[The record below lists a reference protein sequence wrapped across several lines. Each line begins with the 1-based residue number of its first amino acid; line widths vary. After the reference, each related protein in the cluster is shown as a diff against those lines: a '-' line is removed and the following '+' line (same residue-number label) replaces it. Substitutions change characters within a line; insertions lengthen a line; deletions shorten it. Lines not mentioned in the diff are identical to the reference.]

1 MESSN
6 LRTEV
11 IKEINL
17 IPEEKL
23 TQLYNFIHYFRLGV
37 EASTDT
43 VIPSPKN
50 DGTLQEK
57 IMKLASSWNDM
68 SDEVLADFN
77 EEIITR
83 RQQAF
88 LRRRSDESGID

>member
-6 LRTEV
+6 IRTEV

-23 TQLYNFIHYFRLGV
+23 RELYNFIHYFRLGV
-37 EASTDT
+37 ENKFET
-43 VIPSPKN
+43 VISRTEDDDKRR
-50 DGTLQEK
+50 EK
-57 IMKLASSWNDM
+57 IMQYAGSWNDM
-68 SDEVLADFN
+68 SDEAFADFY

-83 RQQAF
+83 RQ
-88 LRRRSDESGID
+88 

>member
-23 TQLYNFIHYFRLGV
+23 TELYNFIHYFRLGV
-37 EASTDT
+37 EASIDT
-43 VIPSPKN
+43 VIANPKN

-57 IMKLASSWNDM
+57 IMQLAGSWNDM
-68 SDEVLADFN
+68 PDEVFADFN

-88 LRRRSDESGID
+88 LRRRSDDESID